1 MKNNPNKYLI
11 IGLVAIVV
19 VYAIDK
25 YLKSK
30 PKPINSDAYSDLDL
44 NAILSK
50 GSTGDEVSEL
60 QRILINQYGADLGY
74 TGGNKDGVD
83 GQFGSLTEKALL
95 DAKGVK
101 EISLKQILTSK

>member
-11 IGLVAIVV
+11 IGLVAIAV
-19 VYAIDK
+19 VYAIDR
-25 YLKSK
+25 YLKSF

-60 QRILINQYGADLGY
+60 QRILVNQYGANLGLS
-74 TGGNKDGVD
+74 GAERNGIDGD
-83 GQFGSLTEKALL
+83 FGSMTENALSQ
-95 DAKGVK
+95 AKGVK
-101 EISLKQILTSK
+101 LISLKQILTNK

>member
-1 MKNNPNKYLI
+1 MKDKTNKYLI
-11 IGLVAIVV
+11 IGLVAIAV

-25 YLKSK
+25 YLKSR

-74 TGGNKDGVD
+74 SGAEKNGIDGD
-83 GQFGSLTEKALL
+83 FGSMTENALL
-95 DAKGVK
+95 KAKGVK
-101 EISLKQILTSK
+101 SISLKQILTNK